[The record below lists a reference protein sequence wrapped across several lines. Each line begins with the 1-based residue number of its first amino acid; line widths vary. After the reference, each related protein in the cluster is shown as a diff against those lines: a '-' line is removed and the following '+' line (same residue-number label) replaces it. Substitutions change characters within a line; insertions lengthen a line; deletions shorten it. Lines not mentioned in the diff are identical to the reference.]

1 MSLQPS
7 DDPARTGPPS
17 PLENTATLLE
27 GARLG
32 DAAARERLF
41 ARYLPVLRRWA
52 HHRLPHTARDLRDT
66 DDLVQDTLLR
76 ALRRLDH
83 FEHRG
88 EGAFLAYLR
97 RILLNTIRDGVR
109 RSAVRPRPTTIADDL
124 ADHAPSALDQAIGAE
139 RVARF
144 ERALEK
150 LGPEPRQAVILRLEF
165 GFSYQQVADA
175 LGRPSAEAARMTVAR
190 AVVALAKAMH
200 EEG

>member
-1 MSLQPS
+1 MSLPS
-7 DDPARTGPPS
+7 GDDSGASP
-17 PLENTATLLE
+17 PLENTAALLE

-32 DAAARERLF
+32 DVAARERLF
-41 ARYLPVLRRWA
+41 ARYLPILRRWA
-52 HHRLPHTARDLRDT
+52 HHRLPHAARDLRDT
-66 DDLVQDTLLR
+66 DDLVQDTLLN

-88 EGAFLAYLR
+88 EGAFLAYLH
-97 RILLNTIRDGVR
+97 RILLNNVRDGVR
-109 RSAVRPRPTTIADDL
+109 RAAVRPRQTTVDDNL
-124 ADHAPSALDQAIGAE
+124 VDRAPSALEQAIGRE
-139 RVARF
+139 RVERF
-144 ERALEK
+144 ERALER

-165 GFSYQQVADA
+165 GFSYRQVADA

>member
-1 MSLQPS
+1 MSSQPGADHGPNPPS
-7 DDPARTGPPS
+7 D
-17 PLENTATLLE
+17 PLESTAALLE

-52 HHRLPHTARDLRDT
+52 HHRLPRSGRDLRDT
-66 DDLVQDTLLR
+66 DDLVQDTLLG
-76 ALRRLDH
+76 ALRRLNH

-97 RILLNTIRDGVR
+97 QILLNNVRDAAR
-109 RSAVRPRPTTIADDL
+109 RAAVRPLQVAMDDHL
-124 ADHAPSALDQAIGAE
+124 PDRAPSALERAIGAE

-144 ERALEK
+144 ERALER

-165 GFSYQQVADA
+165 DFSYRQVADA
-175 LGRPSAEAARMTVAR
+175 LGKPTAEAARMTVAR
-190 AVVALAKAMH
+190 ALVTLAKAMRD
-200 EEG
+200 E